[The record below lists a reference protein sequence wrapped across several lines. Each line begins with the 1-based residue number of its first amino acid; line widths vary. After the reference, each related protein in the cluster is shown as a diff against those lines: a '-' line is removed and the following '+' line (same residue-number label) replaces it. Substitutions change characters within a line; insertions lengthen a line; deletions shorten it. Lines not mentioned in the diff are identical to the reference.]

1 MGATGLGAI
10 IGGAIDAMSGDDGV
24 GDGAVKGAIAANV
37 VKAVVPVAFTF
48 LIGWAVLRGIGAL
61 TGSDEREGA

>member
-10 IGGAIDAMSGDDGV
+10 IGGAIDAVSGDDGV
-24 GDGAVKGAIAANV
+24 GDGALKGAIAANL

-48 LIGWAVLRGIGAL
+48 LIGWAVIKGVSALADRG
-61 TGSDEREGA
+61 EGAGA